1 MKFKK
6 EKIQSLIASIEMIS
20 QRLRQAENDQKHLL
34 DAVHPSARLS
44 AANLIHYRN
53 LREYDIRDLQKKLGN
68 IGLSRLAKAESHIM
82 ASLLSLHQIL
92 KKMCDEPI
100 DEKENPPFSI
110 KKGQKI
116 LARHTKSLFGYRSK
130 NRRVRI
136 MVTQPTASAHNY
148 ELVYNMVAA
157 GMNCARINCAHD
169 NPDTWLKIINNVHQA
184 SEKLNRKCKITM
196 DLGGPK
202 IRTGNIVPG
211 PKVKKFSPAR
221 DEWGKVIAPARI
233 VLVPSLSLESATN
246 MVPVPAGWL
255 AELRVA
261 DKIFFQDTRDKL
273 RMLKVMETDD
283 DYAIVHCY
291 DTAYIATGTKF
302 VSNCNGK
309 KESIEVGEMPSI
321 QQNLLLKP
329 GDRLTVH
336 KELRPGH
343 PATYD
348 DEGRQLTE
356 AHVSC
361 TFPDIIDHVRI
372 GEKIHFDDGKITGKI
387 VEADQDE
394 FVAEITYAK
403 GLGAKLRA
411 DKGINL
417 PETNLQISG
426 LTVKDK
432 EDLEFVAQHAD
443 VVNMSFVNSPAD
455 VTELI
460 EEIERL
466 DAHDKLGIVLKI
478 ETQQGFNNL
487 TEILLEAMKLKK
499 VGVMIAR
506 GDLAIETGWDHI
518 ARIQNEMLKVCNAAH
533 VPVVWATQVLE
544 NLAKKGIPSRSEI
557 TDAATSIKA
566 ECVMLNKG
574 PHITEAI
581 RLLDTILKGM
591 ENYQD
596 KNAPML
602 PALEAAGSGV

>member
-6 EKIQSLIASIEMIS
+6 EKIYSLIDAIEVIIR
-20 QRLRQAENDQKHLL
+20 RLKQAENDQTHLL
-34 DAVHPSARLS
+34 EEIHPNARLS
-44 AANLIHYRN
+44 AMNLIHYRN
-53 LREYDIRDLQKKLGN
+53 LREYDIRDVQKKLGN
-68 IGLSRLAKAESHIM
+68 MGLSRLAKAESHIM
-82 ASLLSLHQIL
+82 ASLISLEQIL
-92 KKMCDEPI
+92 RKMCEEPVDENS
-100 DEKENPPFSI
+100 KPPFSI

-116 LARHTKSLFGYRSK
+116 LAANTKSLFGYRSK

-136 MVTQPTASAHNY
+136 MVTQPTESAYNY
-148 ELVYNMVAA
+148 QLVHNMVAA

-169 NPDTWLKIINNVHQA
+169 GPETWLKIIDNVHLA
-184 SEKLNRKCKITM
+184 GEKLKKKCKITM

-202 IRTGNIVPG
+202 IRTGTIIPG
-211 PKVKKFSPAR
+211 PKVKKFRPAR
-221 DEWGKVIAPARI
+221 DEWGKVITPAQI
-233 VLVPSLSLESATN
+233 VLVPSLTLESAGN
-246 MVPVPAGWL
+246 MVPVPTEWLDKLGAG
-255 AELRVA
+255 

-273 RMLKVMETDD
+273 RVLKIEETGDGF
-283 DYAIVHCY
+283 AMAHCY
-291 DTAYIATGTKF
+291 DTSYIATGTKF
-302 VSNCNGK
+302 ISNINGS
-309 KESIEVGEMPSI
+309 KEIVEVGEMPCI
-321 QQNLLLKP
+321 EQNLMLKA
-329 GDRLTVH
+329 GDRLIVH
-336 KELRPGH
+336 KERQPGR

-348 DEGRQLTE
+348 GEGRQLTE

-361 TFPDIIDHVRI
+361 TWPEIVDHIRI

-387 VEADQDE
+387 VDADE
-394 FVAEITYAK
+394 HRFVVEITYAREM
-403 GLGAKLRA
+403 GAKLKA

-417 PETNLQISG
+417 PETKWHISG
-426 LTVKDK
+426 LTEKDK
-432 EDLEFVAQHAD
+432 NDLKFVAEHAD
-443 VVNMSFVNSPAD
+443 VVNMSFVNGPSD
-455 VTELI
+455 VAELI
-460 EEIERL
+460 EEIEKL
-466 DAHDKLGIVLKI
+466 NATDKLGIILKI
-478 ETQQGFNNL
+478 ETQHGFNHL

-506 GDLAIETGWDHI
+506 GDLAIETGWDNI
-518 ARIQNEMLKVCNAAH
+518 ARIQNEMLAVCNAAH

-602 PALEAAGSGV
+602 PALETAGG

>member
-6 EKIQSLIASIEMIS
+6 EKIQSLIASIEVII
-20 QRLRQAENDQKHLL
+20 QRLEQAEDDQKYLL
-34 DAVHPSARLS
+34 KEVHPNARLS
-44 AANLIHYRN
+44 ATNLIHYRN

-82 ASLLSLHQIL
+82 ASLLSLQFIL
-92 KKMCDEPI
+92 KKMCNEPV
-100 DEKENPPFSI
+100 EKKAKAPFSI

-116 LARHTKSLFGYRSK
+116 LTGNTKSLFGYRSK

-136 MVTQPTASAHNY
+136 MVTQPTESAYNY

-169 NPDTWLKIINNVHQA
+169 NPDIWLKIINNVHRA
-184 SEKLNRKCKITM
+184 SEKLKKNCKITM
-196 DLGGPK
+196 DLAGPK
-202 IRTGNIVPG
+202 IRTGTIIPG
-211 PKVKKFSPAR
+211 PKIKKFRPER
-221 DEWGKVIAPARI
+221 DEWGKVINPAQI
-233 VLVPSLSLESATN
+233 LLVPSVTIESAEN
-246 MVPVPAGWL
+246 MVSVPSEWLGKLSAG
-255 AELRVA
+255 

-273 RMLKVMETDD
+273 RVLKIKEVSDD
-283 DYAIVHCY
+283 FALANCY
-291 DTAYIATGTKF
+291 DTSYVATGTKF
-302 VSNCNGK
+302 ISNLNGS
-309 KESIEVGEMPSI
+309 KEIIEVGEMPCI
-321 QQNLLLKP
+321 EQNLLLKA

-336 KELRPGH
+336 KEVRPGH
-343 PATYD
+343 PATFNE
-348 DEGRQLTE
+348 EGEQLTE
-356 AHVSC
+356 AQVSC
-361 TFPDIIDHVRI
+361 TLPDIVNLVQI

-387 VEADQDE
+387 IEADQHK
-394 FVAEITYAK
+394 FVVEITYAK
-403 GLGAKLRA
+403 ETGAKLKA

-426 LTVKDK
+426 LTEKDK
-432 EDLEFVAQHAD
+432 NDLKFVAQHAD
-443 VVNMSFVNSPAD
+443 VVNMSFVNNPSD

-460 EEIERL
+460 EEIEKL
-466 DAHDKLGIVLKI
+466 DALNKLGIILKI
-478 ETQQGFNNL
+478 ETQQGFNYL

-518 ARIQNEMLKVCNAAH
+518 ARIQHEMLAVCNAAH

-574 PHITEAI
+574 SHITRAI

-602 PALEAAGSGV
+602 PALEAAGN